1 MSIATVGHGHMNGCY
16 MAFSMHHWIGSNCI
30 RTPLA
35 FMKVLQK
42 MTQAPFFF
50 YSVQYSILRGI
61 HAKNI
66 IKDVFLVVWKWTWDR
81 WLIKTKKL
89 IKNCFPHQPDV
100 YVIDITITTQCILE
114 QLKKCRTI
122 DNHKQET
129 VKCREIQIWCYKSE
143 HPPPRPSLKKNS
155 LLF

>member
-1 MSIATVGHGHMNGCY
+1 M
-16 MAFSMHHWIGSNCI
+16 
-30 RTPLA
+30 
-35 FMKVLQK
+35 
-42 MTQAPFFF
+42 
-50 YSVQYSILRGI
+50 
-61 HAKNI
+61 
-66 IKDVFLVVWKWTWDR
+66 VVWKWTWDR

-143 HPPPRPSLKKNS
+143 HPPPPLSKKKLSPFLKHLCVNRWLKRTQFKICSMTNKKNPFYPIERKS
-155 LLF
+155 QDKVIKMGI

>member
-1 MSIATVGHGHMNGCY
+1 MYSN
-16 MAFSMHHWIGSNCI
+16 AFGIYESPSDEDTG
-30 RTPLA
+30 TL
-35 FMKVLQK
+35 
-42 MTQAPFFF
+42 FF
-50 YSVQYSILRGI
+50 YFVQYSILRGI

-100 YVIDITITTQCILE
+100 YVIDITITMQRILE
-114 QLKKCRTI
+114 QQKCRTI
-122 DNHKQET
+122 DNLNQEN

-143 HPPPRPSLKKNS
+143 HTPPPPLSKKNS